1 MGNVAFELPKA
12 KGPAHDLAIQVGALV
27 GFSLETLVAA
37 FRVVA
42 QRKLSLGETFTQALF
57 IARVCSGPSLLLMLP
72 IGVLIAVSVGSLAGQ
87 LGAGAYSGAIVSFV
101 VVGQAAALVCALML
115 AGVGGS
121 AICAD
126 LGSRTIREE
135 IDAMEV
141 LGLNVI
147 DRLVVPRL
155 IASVL
160 VSIVLCAL
168 VTVVGIGACYLY
180 EIYLNDGSG
189 GAFLRTLSEYGRLS
203 DFVMAMV
210 KSACFGVTSA
220 LIASFKG
227 LHAKGG
233 PSGVADAVN
242 EGVVLAFIMVFVVNT
257 VLSQMY
263 TVMVPAVGTY

>member
-1 MGNVAFELPKA
+1 MSFHLPAA
-12 KGPAHDLAIQVGALV
+12 KGPVQDLTNQIGGLV
-27 GFSLETLVAA
+27 GFSLGALYRTASVLVNRRLSIQETVTQTLFVA
-37 FRVVA
+37 
-42 QRKLSLGETFTQALF
+42 K
-57 IARVCSGPSLLLMLP
+57 VCSGPALLLMLP

-87 LGAGAYSGAIVSFV
+87 LGAGSYSGAVVAFV

-135 IDAMEV
+135 VEAMEV
-141 LGLNVI
+141 MGLDVVE
-147 DRLVVPRL
+147 RLVVPRL
-155 IASVL
+155 IASVI
-160 VSIVLCAL
+160 VSLILCAL
-168 VTVVGIGACYLY
+168 VTLVGVSACLLFEVY
-180 EIYLNDGSG
+180 IQHQSA
-189 GAFLRTLSEYGRLS
+189 GAFLATLSEYGRLS
-203 DFVMAMV
+203 DFATAMV
-210 KSACFGVTSA
+210 KSVCFAVTSA

-242 EGVVLAFIMVFVVNT
+242 EAVVLAFVMVFVVNT
-257 VLSQMY
+257 VLSQLY